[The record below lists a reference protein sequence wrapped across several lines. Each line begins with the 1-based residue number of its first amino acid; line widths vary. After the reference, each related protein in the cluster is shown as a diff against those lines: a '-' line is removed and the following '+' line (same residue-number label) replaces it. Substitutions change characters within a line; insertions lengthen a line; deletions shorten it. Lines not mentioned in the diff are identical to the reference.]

1 MFIRNLS
8 LRIQL
13 FHHSVTEESQTMYIF
28 FFLNWLFQVQTEI
41 MCTGTSLFNVI
52 ICFKRLVL
60 FQKSLKISRE
70 MEHSTSK
77 N

>member
-8 LRIQL
+8 LGIQL

-28 FFLNWLFQVQTEI
+28 FLLKWRFQVQTEI

-52 ICFKRLVL
+52 ICFQASCSVSEI
-60 FQKSLKISRE
+60 F
-70 MEHSTSK
+70 K
-77 N
+77 NIPGNGAFNK